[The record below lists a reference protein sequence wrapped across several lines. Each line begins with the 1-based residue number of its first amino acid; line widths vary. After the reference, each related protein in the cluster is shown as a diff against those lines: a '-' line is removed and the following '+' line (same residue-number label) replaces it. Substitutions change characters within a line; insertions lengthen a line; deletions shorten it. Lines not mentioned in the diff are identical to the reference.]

1 MQWVEKI
8 TQPTR
13 DDRWDNIQGW
23 WRNSHRGRPLVGADD
38 SLRVQAV
45 FRTRLGGIRLAIL
58 SYGPERRTGFA
69 ARRCSRNRLNGAS
82 RSRSA
87 SIMAIFSPNVRRAMS
102 RRPSP
107 LRWGVSGIS
116 GEGGFGRFIER
127 ILSFKDRRCQR
138 DARTSAKHREA
149 QIYGS
154 HRKEPRYPP
163 PLPPRTGRCA
173 GGLSAG
179 LLAMPLR
186 RCAAGVA
193 RGFSRSPR
201 LGEFQDRPHRPPRGP
216 PHQDRSP
223 PG

>member
-23 WRNSHRGRPLVGADD
+23 WRNSQRGRPLVGADD
-38 SLRVQAV
+38 RLRVQAV

-102 RRPSP
+102 RRPSA
-107 LRWGVSGIS
+107 LRWRVSDIS
-116 GEGGFGRFIER
+116 GEGVLGPFLEP
-127 ILSFKDRRCQR
+127 ILS
-138 DARTSAKHREA
+138 
-149 QIYGS
+149 
-154 HRKEPRYPP
+154 
-163 PLPPRTGRCA
+163 
-173 GGLSAG
+173 
-179 LLAMPLR
+179 
-186 RCAAGVA
+186 
-193 RGFSRSPR
+193 
-201 LGEFQDRPHRPPRGP
+201 FQDRPCHRDPRKSAQPPAAP
-216 PHQDRSP
+216 NYC
-223 PG
+223 

>member
-102 RRPSP
+102 RRPSA
-107 LRWGVSGIS
+107 LRWRMSDIS
-116 GEGGFGRFIER
+116 GEVVLGRFIKR
-127 ILSFKDRRCQR
+127 ILSFKDRRCHR
-138 DARTSAKHREA
+138 DAKTSSKHPETP
-149 QIYGS
+149 IFVFNPKIPHS
-154 HRKEPRYPP
+154 H
-163 PLPPRTGRCA
+163 
-173 GGLSAG
+173 
-179 LLAMPLR
+179 
-186 RCAAGVA
+186 
-193 RGFSRSPR
+193 
-201 LGEFQDRPHRPPRGP
+201 
-216 PHQDRSP
+216 
-223 PG
+223 